1 MNDLSDEDF
10 FSIYEKELDNDIK
23 IDNYLTKDETKQLIR
38 YHDRVK
44 IIKKVLFKF
53 KDGNSRMLI
62 FSKTIQF
69 DK

>member
-1 MNDLSDEDF
+1 MNELSDEDF

-23 IDNYLTKDETKQLIR
+23 IDNYLTKDETKQVIR

-62 FSKTIQF
+62 FSKTIPF